1 MGQKKRQMA
10 MFEIVLSRAV
20 KVCQLKLPVIL
31 SFLHHSFLEDRA
43 GVKLK
48 KRRHICVKVLYC
60 SPIA

>member
-10 MFEIVLSRAV
+10 TFEIVLSRAV
-20 KVCQLKLPVIL
+20 KVCQLRLPVIL

-48 KRRHICVKVLYC
+48 NDVISV
-60 SPIA
+60 